1 MKLNFEELGKRLR
14 ALFARQGYTCDCC
27 GVEIFDYPNSRVCKD
42 CNELTKIETPRCK
55 KCGRKT
61 ITEGVCL
68 TCKRQTPTFDV
79 GISPLSYE
87 DMMASM
93 INRFKNGE
101 RYLSEFFAER
111 MVEALENSVR
121 FSKDLL
127 VVCVPMTKDKRL
139 ERGYNQAEELA
150 QSISQRLGLAFD
162 SEVLEKRKETSE
174 QKHLARKE
182 RQENVKTA
190 FLVHKRPVVRDRDI
204 LLIDDI
210 MTTGATGNACA
221 RVLKNAGANK
231 VIFLTAVSLNEQK
244 R

>member
-1 MKLNFEELGKRLR
+1 MKLKLEELGIKLR

-27 GVEIFDYPNSRVCKD
+27 GVEIFDYPNRRVCEE
-42 CNELTKIETPRCK
+42 CYELTKIQYPRCI

-61 ITEGVCL
+61 ITDGVCL
-68 TCKRQTPTFDV
+68 SCKRQTPTFSV

-87 DMMASM
+87 DLPASM

-101 RYLSEFFAER
+101 RYLSEFFVER
-111 MVEALENSVR
+111 MVEALENSGQL
-121 FSKDLL
+121 SKDLL

-150 QSISQRLGLAFD
+150 KSISEKLGLSFD

-174 QKHLARKE
+174 QKHLGRKE
-182 RQENVKTA
+182 RQENVETA
-190 FLVHKRPVVRDRDI
+190 FFVHKRVAVRDKNI
-204 LLIDDI
+204 LLVDDI

-231 VIFLTAVSLNEQK
+231 VIFLTAVSRNEQK
-244 R
+244 